1 MRKRKIFDVILDIIL
16 ILITILIIYWLIKLI
31 LGGSPDLSQ
40 FNSALIVA
48 IIGFIIKTY
57 REIGEIKVGITYSF
71 SNAKRDINS
80 MKTDVKIIKNNIVL
94 IKKKLKI

>member
-1 MRKRKIFDVILDIIL
+1 MKKRKIFDVILDAIL
-16 ILITILIIYWLIKLI
+16 ILITILIIYWLIELI

-71 SNAKRDINS
+71 SNAKEDINS
-80 MKTDVKIIKNNIVL
+80 MKTDIKIIKNDMTL